1 MNPTNG
7 LRVAVLRH
15 KAETGLG
22 AFRGLLD
29 EAGVDYEPFATHD
42 ETQLPDPADFDGV
55 IVLGG
60 SPAAHDPALLGARRW
75 IRDAV
80 LRDLPFLGVC
90 LGGQLLATALG
101 GLVGPASAAEVGIHD
116 AFLTSGGRRDPLF
129 AGLPGRFPVFGWHE
143 DEFEL
148 PRGAIPLAGSIGCE
162 HQAFRFGSSAY
173 GLQFHPE
180 VRPDDLGRW
189 ASVPG
194 YADLLD
200 RSGADWEDM
209 TADLAAAIPG
219 LDALARQLLECWL
232 DLATHR
238 VAVREQRAKVAV

>member
-1 MNPTNG
+1 
-7 LRVAVLRH
+7 
-15 KAETGLG
+15 
-22 AFRGLLD
+22 
-29 EAGVDYEPFATHD
+29 
-42 ETQLPDPADFDGV
+42 V

-60 SPAAHDPALLGARRW
+60 SPAVHDPALLGTRRW

-80 LRDLPFLGVC
+80 LRDVPFLGVC

-116 AFLTSGGRRDPLF
+116 VFLTSGGRRDPLF

-194 YADLLD
+194 YAVLLD

-219 LDALARQLLECWL
+219 LDALARKLLECWL
-232 DLATHR
+232 DLATHG
-238 VAVREQRAKVAV
+238 VAVRERRARVAV